1 LAIVLARNNVSPARW
16 VAFEILRK
24 VEAGHFSSVLLAT
37 DTNQLEPTDRGLA
50 HELVLGVLR
59 WQLCLDHIIEHY
71 SKRKVAGLD
80 LDVVLALRLGLY
92 QLRFLTRVPPSAAV
106 NESVKIVQAAR
117 LSSARAFVNAL
128 LRRATR
134 EPDYDPAAEI
144 SDPIEK
150 ISVQASHPQWLIEKW
165 VSAFGMDETI
175 SLARANNETPVVAFR
190 VLGAKEEDVLARLN
204 RAGIAV
210 GPSKIAKHA
219 FRTPVG
225 SRVIRELAENGEI
238 YLQDEASQFVA
249 EKVDAQQGDRVL
261 DVCSAP
267 GGKTTLIADEQAA
280 FVVAGDL
287 SKRRLATVAKA
298 IAVQKLKN
306 VALTVLDAAKPLPFA
321 GGPFDKVLLDA
332 PCSGT
337 GTLRHN
343 PEIRW
348 RLKADEFE
356 VLAQQQKEFLARAA
370 EAVKP
375 GGRLVYSTCSLERE
389 ENEEVVESFLNSR
402 SDFQSFERIRTWPHR
417 DATDGFYVA
426 VLKKL

>member
-1 LAIVLARNNVSPARW
+1 MARNNVSPARW

-24 VEAGHFSSVLLAT
+24 VEAGHCSSVLLAA
-37 DTNQLEPTDRGLA
+37 DTHQLEPTDRA
-50 HELVLGVLR
+50 VCHELVLGVLR
-59 WQLCLDHIIEHY
+59 WQFYLDRIIEHY
-71 SKRKVAGLD
+71 SKRKIASLD

-134 EPDYDPAAEI
+134 EPDYDPALELVN
-144 SDPIEK
+144 PIEK
-150 ISVQASHPQWLIEKW
+150 ISVQTSHPQWLIQKW
-165 VSAFGMDETI
+165 VTAFGLDETV

-190 VLGAKEEDVLARLN
+190 VLGSKEEDILGRLS
-204 RAGIAV
+204 RAGITV
-210 GPSKIAKHA
+210 KPSTIAKSA

-238 YLQDEASQFVA
+238 YLQDEASQLVA
-249 EKVDAQQGDRVL
+249 EKVGAQQGDRVL

-267 GGKTTLIADEQAA
+267 GGKTTLIADQQEA

-298 IAVQKLKN
+298 VAIQKLAN
-306 VALTVLDAAKPLPFA
+306 VFLTVLDTSRPLPFA
-321 GGPFDKVLLDA
+321 TGSFDKVLLDA

-343 PEIRW
+343 PE
-348 RLKADEFE
+348 K
-356 VLAQQQKEFLARAA
+356 
-370 EAVKP
+370 
-375 GGRLVYSTCSLERE
+375 
-389 ENEEVVESFLNSR
+389 
-402 SDFQSFERIRTWPHR
+402 
-417 DATDGFYVA
+417 
-426 VLKKL
+426 